1 MNEIIELIS
10 NNTAQIVGGPLEL
23 FIMLIAS
30 MVYGILLRF
39 IYYSYFLRNEPVD
52 SSIALSFAIIAPS
65 VTTIF
70 WLIQHSLPLSLG
82 LLGALSFVR
91 FRTPVKRAEDIA
103 FILLL
108 IAIALGCAVQKLW
121 VGIMIIGLLSVYIV
135 IRNKVLPNLSF
146 RGASITSRQ
155 PILITLH
162 TSEGGSE
169 TDLVKFLSTST
180 NGKVQL
186 ISSST
191 HDNIHS
197 VVVQL
202 PNSSQDE
209 IENIRAAFMVEN
221 TSGRFDVFYPNN
233 KFGGY

>member
-1 MNEIIELIS
+1 MQETQLDYS
-10 NNTAQIVGGPLEL
+10 LFVGFVGGPVEL
-23 FIMLIAS
+23 LIMLVAS
-30 MVYGILLRF
+30 MIYGILLRF
-39 IYYSYFLRNEPVD
+39 VYYNYFLKNEPVD

-70 WLIQHSLPLSLG
+70 WLIQYSLPLSLG

-121 VGIMIIGLLSVYIV
+121 VGIMIIGLLGVYII

-146 RGASITSRQ
+146 RGVSISSRQ
-155 PILITLH
+155 PTLITLH

-169 TDLVKFLSTST
+169 TDLIKFLAASTS
-180 NGKVQL
+180 KIEL

-202 PNSSQDE
+202 PDSNQDE
-209 IENIRAAFMVEN
+209 IENIRAAFMEN
-221 TSGRFDVFYPNN
+221 NASGRFDVFYPNN